1 MAVEVRTATC
11 HPIVRGRPSVSEF
24 LRVVGRE
31 LKIRAYQRTTQRAYL
46 ANLRKFLDWFGGL
59 PNQVTIESVR
69 NYLEDLADGGAQ
81 SATLTGNLAA
91 IRTAFDKFCG
101 RDVTLGLVTPRRP
114 KRQPVVPSRREV
126 ARLIGAA
133 ACSRDKLLIGL
144 MYAAGFRLSEV
155 CRLRWADFDFDRMAI
170 RVRRGKGAVDR
181 TVLLPKKYC
190 DLLCSL
196 ANEHAGHQYVF
207 AGEKTGRH
215 ISPRT
220 VGRVIERACCIA
232 RIAKKLT
239 PHCLRHA
246 FATHLLEQ
254 GTGIRSI
261 QKLLG
266 HARLETTT
274 IYTQLANCK
283 ESRIQSPLDHL
294 DLANKDKPAIKV
306 VRSEI
311 HSSPAGDVRTSLDIA
326 VNREIVSIRD
336 VDVIRRHDGL
346 VAIEFPRLDLLSIS
360 ESTRRYL
367 ADQKRCVAFFES
379 IRKRVIEDLLKDRSA
394 SGRNIQSHPSKSN
407 SARQCA

>member
-1 MAVEVRTATC
+1 MPIHTYNNGQPYFKARGRNSEKMAVEVRTATC

-170 RVRRGKGAVDR
+170 RV
-181 TVLLPKKYC
+181 
-190 DLLCSL
+190 
-196 ANEHAGHQYVF
+196 
-207 AGEKTGRH
+207 
-215 ISPRT
+215 
-220 VGRVIERACCIA
+220 
-232 RIAKKLT
+232 
-239 PHCLRHA
+239 
-246 FATHLLEQ
+246 
-254 GTGIRSI
+254 
-261 QKLLG
+261 
-266 HARLETTT
+266 
-274 IYTQLANCK
+274 
-283 ESRIQSPLDHL
+283 
-294 DLANKDKPAIKV
+294 
-306 VRSEI
+306 
-311 HSSPAGDVRTSLDIA
+311 
-326 VNREIVSIRD
+326 
-336 VDVIRRHDGL
+336 
-346 VAIEFPRLDLLSIS
+346 
-360 ESTRRYL
+360 
-367 ADQKRCVAFFES
+367 KRC
-379 IRKRVIEDLLKDRSA
+379 
-394 SGRNIQSHPSKSN
+394 
-407 SARQCA
+407 C